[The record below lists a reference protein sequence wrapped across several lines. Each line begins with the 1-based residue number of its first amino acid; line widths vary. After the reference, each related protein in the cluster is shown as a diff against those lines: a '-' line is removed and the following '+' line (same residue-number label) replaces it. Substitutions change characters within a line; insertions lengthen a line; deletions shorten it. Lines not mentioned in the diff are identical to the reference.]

1 VADPRISVL
10 LPLQDER
17 EAGVSGVRAWLDQTL
32 RPEDFELVVLPSG
45 EDVELERQIRPLLR
59 PGDQWVDEGPAEEY
73 ELMNIGARHARGSYV
88 FLTELHCIPHRDCL
102 AAMLD
107 ELERTGAAG
116 VRGDSIDDVRG
127 PLGALEHEQFD
138 GPQRAEEDPEHW
150 RKVLIHTFA
159 MRRDLYLELGGLPPA
174 YGDFAP
180 WILAIRLNERGE
192 RPVFSPRP
200 KVNHVYD
207 GDLRKLGGYVRN
219 FMRGEAR
226 YRGAEPDLARRYL
239 APATEWED
247 QLRYTRAGALRGA
260 RAALSLRDRSHWREA
275 LGHAAV
281 ATLGVRAS
289 IMRARMRSSFAARR
303 ARRAIHD
310 GERSR
315 SFVEFWQS
323 AIWAGR
329 LEGLG
334 STNGRRPG
342 PARPADG
349 RIDLG
354 ETLAGSVIG
363 SYAPD
368 PAGDGAAV
376 RWTGPLCLLHVQVPG
391 SGSALA
397 RLELWPN
404 SRPPEIPAR
413 TRVAID
419 NRLVPISAAD
429 DALEFEIEAGDRWI
443 TIGCTPWVPAAYGLE
458 DPRPLGL
465 PLRAISFEAG
475 PSRPG

>member
-1 VADPRISVL
+1 MAADPQISVL

-17 EAGVSGVRAWLDQTL
+17 EAGVAGVRAWLEQSL
-32 RPEDFELVVLPSG
+32 RPEDYELIVLPSG
-45 EDVELERQIRPLLR
+45 EDAELERHIRPLLR
-59 PGDQWVDEGPAEEY
+59 PNDQWVDEGAAEEY
-73 ELMNIGARHARGSYV
+73 ELMNIGAGHARGRYV
-88 FLTELHCIPHRDCL
+88 FLTELHCIPHPDCL
-102 AAMLD
+102 AAILD
-107 ELERTGAAG
+107 ELERTGAPA
-116 VRGDSIDDVRG
+116 VRGDSIDVVRG

-138 GPQRAEEDPEHW
+138 GPQRAEEDPAHW

-159 MRRDLYLELGGLPPA
+159 IRRDLYLELGGLPPA

-192 RPVFSPRP
+192 RPIFSPRP

-207 GDLRKLGGYVRN
+207 GDLGKLGGYVRN

-247 QLRYTRAGALRGA
+247 QLRYTRAGAMRGV
-260 RAALSLRDRSHWREA
+260 RAALSLRDRGHWRQA

-281 ATLGVRAS
+281 AALGVRAS
-289 IMRARMRSSFAARR
+289 ILRARMRSTLAARR
-303 ARRAIHD
+303 ARRAVDD

-315 SFVEFWQS
+315 SFVEFWQA

-329 LEGLG
+329 LAGLG
-334 STNGRRPG
+334 STNGRRPS

-349 RIDLG
+349 RIDLS
-354 ETLAGSVIG
+354 ESLAGSVVG

-368 PAGDGAAV
+368 KAGESPTV

-391 SGSALA
+391 GGSARA
-397 RLELWPN
+397 RLELWPDL
-404 SRPPEIPAR
+404 RPPDVPPRPRI
-413 TRVAID
+413 AID
-419 NRLVPISAAD
+419 DRVVPISAAD
-429 DALEFEIEAGDRWI
+429 DAIEFEIEAGERWI
-443 TIGCTPWVPAAYGLE
+443 AIGCTPWIPAAYGLE
-458 DPRPLGL
+458 DRRPLGL
-465 PLRAISFEAG
+465 PLRSLAFEPVTG
-475 PSRPG
+475 